1 MKTVF
6 EHIEHIKGKPHHI
19 RKNIAFATAM
29 GGTALIAF
37 VWLVGN
43 VSAGTF
49 ALKPTSFA
57 DIVNQ
62 KGTVEIVGP
71 ENGPENLAGA
81 AAALDSKDTTPRIQ
95 IVDTASSTRPVK
107 KAEQTTIPF

>member
-19 RKNIAFATAM
+19 RKSIAFGTAA

-37 VWLVGN
+37 VWLVAS
-43 VSAGTF
+43 VSTGRF

-57 DIVNQ
+57 DIANQ
-62 KGTVEIVGP
+62 QESVEVVGP
-71 ENGPENLAGA
+71 ESSSENLAGV
-81 AAALDSKDTTPRIQ
+81 AAALGSKDTTPRIQ

-107 KAEQTTIPF
+107 KPEQTTIPF